1 MALRV
6 AIICGMAFEAE
17 LLRRNNL
24 DDVADI
30 IYGLDSKKLI
40 HDIQNAVANG
50 ASHLISFG
58 TAAGIDPAV
67 SSGAIILASSV
78 SFDEPSTLQSTTPS
92 TTPSTIPSMAQ
103 HWLET
108 DQVFAQS
115 LALLLRDA
123 LQKPMAGV
131 DAAISSVAQ
140 KHALWETFGVAAADM
155 ESHHIARIAEEHHLP
170 FTVLRIV
177 LDDANT
183 TLPPAAMVAT
193 KPDGTIAFSRLIASL
208 LLKPLQIPAML
219 RLGKQHSSAKAS
231 LVHSARLLSR
241 ALRSSR

>member
-1 MALRV
+1 MTPRV

-24 DDVADI
+24 HDVADI
-30 IYGLDSKKLI
+30 IYGLDPEKLI
-40 HDIQNAVANG
+40 HDIQNAIENG

-58 TAAGIDPAV
+58 TAAGIDPTLP
-67 SSGAIILASSV
+67 SGAIVIASSIITDV
-78 SFDEPSTLQSTTPS
+78 QSPLQSTIQ
-92 TTPSTIPSMAQ
+92 STIPSKAQ

-123 LQKPMAGV
+123 LKKPMAGV
-131 DAAISSVAQ
+131 DVPIDSVAQ
-140 KHALWETFGVAAADM
+140 KHTLWETLGASAADM

-183 TLPPAAMVAT
+183 ALPPAAMVAT
-193 KPDGTIAFSRLIASL
+193 KPDGSIAYTRLIASL
-208 LLKPLQIPAML
+208 LLHPMQIPAMM
-219 RLGKQHSSAKAS
+219 RLGKQHSAAKAS
-231 LVHSARLLSR
+231 LMHSARLLSR
-241 ALRSSR
+241 ALSSNR